1 MWRKKENKAN
11 KCSLRIRQSWVVRV
25 MLRLSYPTVNEPE
38 AVAWEEDEL
47 ATEPT
52 WRQ

>member
-1 MWRKKENKAN
+1 MF
-11 KCSLRIRQSWVVRV
+11 
-25 MLRLSYPTVNEPE
+25 RLSYPPVNELE
-38 AVAWEEDEL
+38 AVVRDEDEL